1 MSRYFPNGVFGDI
14 AEFDTLSPPYILLM
28 LLIQEKLVVVQAN
41 ETQVVFVLCGELH
54 NWECLNKWIYGQCH
68 LFTKTNLFSTIFK
81 A

>member
-1 MSRYFPNGVFGDI
+1 MVPVFLTWTAIQGI
-14 AEFDTLSPPYILLM
+14 SKCTANFDRL